1 MYRLVKIGL
10 LSFSEQKK
18 QQTYWSSCVLKSLRR
33 YQSKKG
39 PIPQHGA
46 VVSSATLCTKFGVDF
61 LKKYRNSY
69 DTAILT
75 AMCLMGAQSD
85 RASLGG
91 SGSIGIYRIGQA
103 ETPADVLDFGSSGSA
118 MGALNELKKRGDL
131 RWNKQDYRHD
141 LAQFY

>member
-1 MYRLVKIGL
+1 MYRFGENRPAQFLRT
-10 LSFSEQKK
+10 KK

-46 VVSSATLCTKFGVDF
+46 VVSSATLCTEFGVDF

-131 RWNKQDYRHD
+131 RWNKQDYRHVF
-141 LAQFY
+141 AQFY